1 MSLEEQLKFY
11 MEVKELNNEAVYI
24 ADAMKKLGLNEAEMI
39 EVIDEAIASGMI
51 ELKTISW
58 KLDKKLKWY

>member
-51 ELKTISW
+51 ELKTIS
-58 KLDKKLKWY
+58 